1 MTAVGNW
8 IDPAKDCEQPG
19 GMQLRIGHQKDGRLG
34 TPSPCYKRVIVTPLF
49 FYVESEHWLRDFPG
63 LWKCFEAEK
72 QESETVGASREL
84 SDTFLHSCP
93 EVWGGMRNYD
103 ERHKKHLF
111 QWPFKVSFDLM
122 DFNTFDLFSTVVMTD
137 NVTDVQIFLFLA
149 NGSLLK
155 LDPKFFWQGSMI
167 LMASLHE
174 KMFQVKNF
182 TKYQPG

>member
-1 MTAVGNW
+1 
-8 IDPAKDCEQPG
+8 
-19 GMQLRIGHQKDGRLG
+19 
-34 TPSPCYKRVIVTPLF
+34 
-49 FYVESEHWLRDFPG
+49 
-63 LWKCFEAEK
+63 
-72 QESETVGASREL
+72 
-84 SDTFLHSCP
+84 
-93 EVWGGMRNYD
+93 
-103 ERHKKHLF
+103 
-111 QWPFKVSFDLM
+111 
-122 DFNTFDLFSTVVMTD
+122 MTD